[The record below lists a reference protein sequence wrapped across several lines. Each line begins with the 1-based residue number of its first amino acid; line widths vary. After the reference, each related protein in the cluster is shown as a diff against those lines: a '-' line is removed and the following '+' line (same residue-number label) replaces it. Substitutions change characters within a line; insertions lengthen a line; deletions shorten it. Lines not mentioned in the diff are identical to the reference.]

1 MVPLNQWIKIK
12 APATVAN
19 MVCGFDI
26 LGFAVNNPYD
36 EMEMRLVNR
45 TAGQA
50 VITIINIDDYNLPT
64 DPEKNVAGAALL
76 AMIDEYNTNI
86 IGSSLAIDSDKKVK
100 AADIQV
106 TLANNMLVDF
116 STIGFEVKIN
126 KLIKP
131 GSGVGSSAASS
142 AGAVVGAN
150 YLLGNP
156 FSKDDLVRFA
166 MNGEKVASG
175 VKHADNIAPCI
186 HGGVTLVRSIFPL
199 EVIALPSPT
208 LFVTIVHPQ
217 IEVRTADARS
227 ILKHNVQLKD
237 AIKQW
242 GNIAGLVAGLMKSDY
257 DLIGRSLEDV
267 IIEPVRSILIPGFDE
282 LKKACKAAGALGGG
296 ISGSG
301 PSIFFL
307 SKEKETALAVEKEMK
322 KLYEGLELAHHT
334 YVTTINQEGVQ
345 VAV

>member
-1 MVPLNQWIKIK
+1 MVPIHQWIKIK

-26 LGFAVNNPYD
+26 LGFAVCDPYD
-36 EMEMRLVNR
+36 EMEMRLVPRAENVP
-45 TAGQA
+45 A
-50 VITIINIDDYNLPT
+50 ITIINIDQYNLPT
-64 DPEKNVAGAALL
+64 QPEKNVAGAALL
-76 AMIDEYNTNI
+76 ALLEE
-86 IGSSLAIDSDKKVK
+86 SPKE
-100 AADIQV
+100 
-106 TLANNMLVDF
+106 F
-116 STIGFEVKIN
+116 GFEVKIN

-150 YLLGNP
+150 YLLGNI

-199 EVIALPSPT
+199 EIITLPSPQ
-208 LFVTIVHPQ
+208 LYVTIVHPQ
-217 IEVRTADARS
+217 IEVRTSDARS
-227 ILKHNVQLKD
+227 ILRQQVLLKD

-282 LKKACKAAGALGGG
+282 LKKQCKEAGALGGG

-301 PSIFFL
+301 PSIFML
-307 SKEKETALAVEKEMK
+307 SKTKDIALLVQAKMK
-322 KLYEGLELAHHT
+322 ALYDSIGLPHHT
-334 YVTTINQEGVQ
+334 YVTTINPAGVEIETKN
-345 VAV
+345 

>member
-1 MVPLNQWIKIK
+1 MVAENQWIKIK

-36 EMEMRLVNR
+36 EMGMRWMTRAQNEPSIV
-45 TAGQA
+45 
-50 VITIINIDDYNLPT
+50 IINIDDYQLPT

-76 AMIDEYNTNI
+76 AFLEEYEEKEKDN
-86 IGSSLAIDSDKKVK
+86 AVK
-100 AADIQV
+100 IK
-106 TLANNMLVDF
+106 L
-116 STIGFEVKIN
+116 EVKIN

-150 YLLGNP
+150 YLLGNV

-166 MNGEKVASG
+166 MNGEKLASG

-186 HGGVTLVRSIFPL
+186 FGGVTLVRSIFPL
-199 EVIALPSPT
+199 EVVALPSPQ
-208 LFVTIVHPQ
+208 LYVTIVHPQ
-217 IEVRTADARS
+217 IEVRTSDARS
-227 ILKHNVQLKD
+227 ILRQQVLLKD

-267 IIEPVRSILIPGFDE
+267 IIEPVRSILIPGFDD
-282 LKKACKAAGALGGG
+282 LKKVCKQAGALGGG

-301 PSIFFL
+301 PSIFML
-307 SKEKETALAVEKEMK
+307 SKTKEIAVAVEKEMNQ
-322 KLYEGLELAHHT
+322 LYDGIGLPHHT
-334 YVTTINQEGVQ
+334 YVTTINQAGVEII
-345 VAV
+345 A

>member
-1 MVPLNQWIKIK
+1 MVAENQWIKIK

-26 LGFAVNNPYD
+26 LGFAVNSPYD
-36 EMEMRLVNR
+36 EMEMRWMSRAENE
-45 TAGQA
+45 AS
-50 VITIINIDDYNLPT
+50 ITIINIDNYNLPT

-76 AMIDEYNTNI
+76 AFLEEYEEKQNN
-86 IGSSLAIDSDKKVK
+86 SK
-100 AADIQV
+100 ASKIK
-106 TLANNMLVDF
+106 
-116 STIGFEVKIN
+116 FEVKIN

-150 YLLGNP
+150 YLVGNI

-166 MNGEKVASG
+166 MNGEKLASG

-186 HGGVTLVRSIFPL
+186 FGGVTLVRSIFPL
-199 EVIALPSPT
+199 EIIALPSPT
-208 LFVTIVHPQ
+208 LYVTIVHPQ
-217 IEVRTADARS
+217 IEVRTSDARS
-227 ILKHNVQLKD
+227 ILRQQVLLKD

-267 IIEPVRSILIPGFDE
+267 IIEPVRSILIPGFDA
-282 LKKACKAAGALGGG
+282 LKLACKQAGALGGG

-301 PSIFFL
+301 PSIFML
-307 SKEKETALAVEKEMK
+307 SKTKEIAIAVEKEMK
-322 KLYEGLELAHHT
+322 QLYDGIGLPHHT
-334 YVTTINQEGVQ
+334 YVTSINQTGVEIT
-345 VAV
+345 A

>member
-1 MVPLNQWIKIK
+1 MNQWIKIK

-26 LGFAVNNPYD
+26 LGFAVSNPYD
-36 EMEMRLVNR
+36 EMEMRLVPR
-45 TAGQA
+45 VQGQSP
-50 VITIINIDDYNLPT
+50 ITIINIDNYNLPT
-64 DPEKNVAGAALL
+64 EPEKNVAGAALL
-76 AMIDEYNTNI
+76 ALIEEYEERGM
-86 IGSSLAIDSDKKVK
+86 GSEKLA
-100 AADIQV
+100 
-106 TLANNMLVDF
+106 
-116 STIGFEVKIN
+116 FEVKIN

-150 YLLGNP
+150 HLLGKP
-156 FSKDDLVRFA
+156 FTNDDLVRFA

-186 HGGVTLVRSIFPL
+186 FGGVTLVRSIFPL
-199 EVIALPSPT
+199 EIIALPSPQ
-208 LFVTIVHPQ
+208 LHVTIVHPQ

-227 ILKHNVQLKD
+227 ILKQNVQLKD

-242 GNIAGLVAGLMKSDY
+242 GNIAGLVAGLMKGDY

-267 IIEPVRSILIPGFDE
+267 IIEPVRSILIPGFDD

-307 SKEKETALAVEKEMK
+307 SKEKETALAVEQEMI
-322 KLYEGLELAHHT
+322 KLYQGLGLAHHT
-334 YVTTINQEGVQ
+334 YVTTINQTGVQ
-345 VAV
+345 IEA

>member
-1 MVPLNQWIKIK
+1 MFVENQWIKIK

-36 EMEMRLVNR
+36 EMEMRWMTR
-45 TAGQA
+45 TNNEPSI
-50 VITIINIDDYNLPT
+50 VIINIDDYQLPT

-76 AMIDEYNTNI
+76 ALLEEYEE
-86 IGSSLAIDSDKKVK
+86 K
-100 AADIQV
+100 ADAPKIK
-106 TLANNMLVDF
+106 
-116 STIGFEVKIN
+116 FEVKIN

-150 YLLGNP
+150 YLLGTI

-186 HGGVTLVRSIFPL
+186 FGGVTLVRSIFPL
-199 EVIALPSPT
+199 EVVALPSPQ
-208 LFVTIVHPQ
+208 LHVTIVHPQ
-217 IEVRTADARS
+217 IEVRTSDARS
-227 ILKHNVQLKD
+227 ILRQQVLLKD
-237 AIKQW
+237 AIRQW

-267 IIEPVRSILIPGFDE
+267 IIEPVRSILIPGFDD
-282 LKKACKAAGALGGG
+282 LKKACKQAGALGGG

-301 PSIFFL
+301 HSIFML
-307 SKEKETALAVEKEMK
+307 SKTKEIALAVEKEMGQ
-322 KLYEGLELAHHT
+322 LYDGIGLPHHT
-334 YVTTINQEGVQ
+334 YVTTINQGGVE
-345 VAV
+345 VEE